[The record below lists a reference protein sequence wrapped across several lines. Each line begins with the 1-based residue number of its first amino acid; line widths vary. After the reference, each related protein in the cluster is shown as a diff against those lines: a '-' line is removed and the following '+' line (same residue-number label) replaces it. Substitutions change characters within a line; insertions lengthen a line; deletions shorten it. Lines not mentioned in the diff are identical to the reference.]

1 MPVIARDAFAAG
13 HLVYAWPFPIGPECE
28 VSCRDDEQV
37 VMCPAWTIGDR
48 LGPGRH
54 LWRTPDP
61 TRPVHAYFVSHG
73 SVDVE
78 FELITRFQLPGN
90 AQPIQIR
97 AGGSV
102 LIRCGDP
109 GVLIAQFIGLPFD
122 SIDDGI
128 RRSVARSVE
137 RMVAR
142 LLTRRVVMAG
152 TIDAIVDPTMLQ
164 PIIEEIVSYN
174 PTAGAVFGVELSQL
188 SRLQIEANDGQFTKV
203 SPPLSPPQPRYGE
216 GSNGDGYDSHHHHG
230 VNGWETALPP
240 PIPEEVARHDTMRGM
255 AAGSNGNSANSSVSG
270 QMNSVSA
277 SGVVSGET
285 SGTASGVVSGM
296 TSGTPAA
303 APPASSA
310 SSSSGTPGAQNP
322 GAAVS
327 SSSAGPGAG
336 GSSGVISG
344 MTSGTASGM
353 TSGTPPSA
361 TSGAGNGVSSSG
373 LSSATASGVISGE
386 TSGGV
391 ASGSISPKPPL
402 QGAAPPPPP
411 PPRRASVETL
421 PPPLPSI
428 PPRPVAGAGGPGS
441 PGYVPPLGSP
451 GHVAT
456 LGTLPPD
463 VSAEGSTPRAARLA
477 SEPDARSS
485 IMAIGARIGD
495 RQVTSGEILAKVEP
509 GKRVLVPG
517 PHGLMQSATVR
528 QLLSGYYELEVGAS
542 GETIWV
548 PMAHVVPE

>member
-61 TRPVHAYFVSHG
+61 TRPVHVYFVSHG

-216 GSNGDGYDSHHHHG
+216 GSNAGMMPPDGYDGHHHG
-230 VNGWETALPP
+230 AVNGWETPLPP

-255 AAGSNGNSANSSVSG
+255 AAGNGNSPNSSVSG

-296 TSGTPAA
+296 TSGTPAGAAA
-303 APPASSA
+303 APPPAP

-327 SSSAGPGAG
+327 LSSASPGAG

-344 MTSGTASGM
+344 MTSGT
-353 TSGTPPSA
+353 P
-361 TSGAGNGVSSSG
+361 GNGVSSSG

-386 TSGGV
+386 TRGGV
-391 ASGSISPKPPL
+391 ASGSISPKPPQ

-411 PPRRASVETL
+411 APPRRASVETL

-428 PPRPVAGAGGPGS
+428 PPRPVTGPGS

-456 LGTLPPD
+456 LGTPPPD

>member
-78 FELITRFQLPGN
+78 FEMLTRFQLPMN

-97 AGGSV
+97 ASGTV
-102 LIRCGDP
+102 LVRCSDP

-152 TIDAIVDPTMLQ
+152 TIDAITDPMLLQ
-164 PIIEEIVSYN
+164 SIIEEIVSYN
-174 PTAGAVFGVELSQL
+174 PTAGAVFGIELSQL
-188 SRLQIEANDGQFTKV
+188 SRMMIEANDGHVTKI
-203 SPPLSPPQPRYGE
+203 SPPPHYGE
-216 GSNGDGYDSHHHHG
+216 GSSAGMQLDGHHHNQAIHHA
-230 VNGWETALPP
+230 VNGWETPLPP
-240 PIPEEVARHDTMRGM
+240 PVPQEVARHDTMRGV
-255 AAGSNGNSANSSVSG
+255 A
-270 QMNSVSA
+270 
-277 SGVVSGET
+277 
-285 SGTASGVVSGM
+285 
-296 TSGTPAA
+296 
-303 APPASSA
+303 
-310 SSSSGTPGAQNP
+310 
-322 GAAVS
+322 
-327 SSSAGPGAG
+327 
-336 GSSGVISG
+336 
-344 MTSGTASGM
+344 
-353 TSGTPPSA
+353 A
-361 TSGAGNGVSSSG
+361 TSGNPSSQMNVPSVSV
-373 LSSATASGVISGE
+373 SGVISGE
-386 TSGGV
+386 TGGGV
-391 ASGSISPKPPL
+391 VSGMISSGDLSSGNGMSSGSVSGVISGETGRGVAAGSIPPSAGL
-402 QGAAPPPPP
+402 KADGATV
-411 PPRRASVETL
+411 RRSSVETL

-428 PPRPVAGAGGPGS
+428 PPRPITQPGAPGSATPQPPAQPAAPVAGPGQAIGLGG
-441 PGYVPPLGSP
+441 
-451 GHVAT
+451 
-456 LGTLPPD
+456 LGTPPPD
-463 VSAEGSTPRAARLA
+463 LASAEGSSPRTPRLA

-485 IMAIGARIGD
+485 ILAIGARIGD

>member
-54 LWRTPDP
+54 IWRTPDP

-78 FELITRFQLPGN
+78 FEMLTRFQLPGN

-97 AGGSV
+97 AHGSV
-102 LIRCGDP
+102 LVRCGDP

-152 TIDAIVDPTMLQ
+152 TIDAITEPMLLQ
-164 PIIEEIVSYN
+164 QIIEEIVSYN
-174 PTAGAVFGVELSQL
+174 PTAGAVFGIELSQL
-188 SRLQIEANDGQFTKV
+188 SRLMIEANDGHVTKI
-203 SPPLSPPQPRYGE
+203 SPPPQAY
-216 GSNGDGYDSHHHHG
+216 GDGSHAGIQLDGHHQGHHHG
-230 VNGWETALPP
+230 VVNGWETPLPP
-240 PIPEEVARHDTMRGM
+240 PVPEEVARHDTMRGM
-255 AAGSNGNSANSSVSG
+255 AAGQASSPSVS
-270 QMNSVSA
+270 V
-277 SGVVSGET
+277 
-285 SGTASGVVSGM
+285 
-296 TSGTPAA
+296 
-303 APPASSA
+303 
-310 SSSSGTPGAQNP
+310 
-322 GAAVS
+322 
-327 SSSAGPGAG
+327 
-336 GSSGVISG
+336 SGVISG
-344 MTSGTASGM
+344 EMGGGVASGM
-353 TSGTPPSA
+353 ISSDSPLGSTGNGAS
-361 TSGAGNGVSSSG
+361 SGAV
-373 LSSATASGVISGE
+373 SGVISGE
-386 TSGGV
+386 TGRGV
-391 ASGSISPKPPL
+391 AAGSIPPSAGL
-402 QGAAPPPPP
+402 TADPVAV
-411 PPRRASVETL
+411 RRSSVETL

-428 PPRPVAGAGGPGS
+428 HPRPITQPGQPSPPPPAPAAAAAPAAGPGQAI
-441 PGYVPPLGSP
+441 GMG
-451 GHVAT
+451 GI
-456 LGTLPPD
+456 GTPPPD
-463 VSAEGSTPRAARLA
+463 LASAEGSSPRTPRLA
-477 SEPDARSS
+477 SEHDARSS
-485 IMAIGARIGD
+485 IMAVGARIGD

-548 PMAHVVPE
+548 PMAHVVPDP

>member
-61 TRPVHAYFVSHG
+61 SRPVHAYFVSHG

-78 FELITRFQLPGN
+78 FELITRFQLPAN

-152 TIDAIVDPTMLQ
+152 TIEAIVDPTMLQ
-164 PIIEEIVSYN
+164 AIIEEIVSYN

-188 SRLQIEANDGQFTKV
+188 SRLQIEASDGHVTKV

-216 GSNGDGYDSHHHHG
+216 GSNAGMMTDGHRGHG
-230 VNGWETALPP
+230 NQGYEHGAVNGWETPLPP

-255 AAGSNGNSANSSVSG
+255 AAGNGNSANSSVSTSS

-277 SGVVSGET
+277 SGVVSGEM
-285 SGTASGVVSGM
+285 SGNASGAAGVVSGM
-296 TSGTPAA
+296 TQGTQSGM
-303 APPASSA
+303 
-310 SSSSGTPGAQNP
+310 PGAQNP

-327 SSSAGPGAG
+327 SSSASAGAG

-344 MTSGTASGM
+344 MTSGTS
-353 TSGTPPSA
+353 
-361 TSGAGNGVSSSG
+361 NGSSSSG

-391 ASGSISPKPPL
+391 ASGSISPKPAVL
-402 QGAAPPPPP
+402 GAAPPPIPA

-428 PPRPVAGAGGPGS
+428 PPRPPTGPGNAS
-441 PGYVPPLGSP
+441 APALGSP

-456 LGTLPPD
+456 LGSVATLGTPPPD
-463 VSAEGSTPRAARLA
+463 LAAEGSTPRAARLA

-485 IMAIGARIGD
+485 IMAVGARIGD

>member
-54 LWRTPDP
+54 MWRTPDP
-61 TRPVHAYFVSHG
+61 SRPVHAYFVSHG

-78 FELITRFQLPGN
+78 FELITRFQLPAT

-97 AGGSV
+97 CGGSV

-109 GVLIAQFIGLPFD
+109 AVLIAQFIGLPFD

-128 RRSVARSVE
+128 RRSVARSME

-142 LLTRRVVMAG
+142 LLIRRVVLAS
-152 TIDAIVDPTMLQ
+152 TIDAITDPTMLQ

-174 PTAGAVFGVELSQL
+174 PTAGAVFGIELSQL
-188 SRLQIEANDGQFTKV
+188 SRLQIEASDGRVTQV
-203 SPPLSPPQPRYGE
+203 SSSHVPPPRYDQQMG
-216 GSNGDGYDSHHHHG
+216 HG
-230 VNGWETALPP
+230 HGGWEAPPVPEMVPHHDTQRGSGVRAAVTPTGNVPTQEMNLSNAGLAPP
-240 PIPEEVARHDTMRGM
+240 PPPVPM
-255 AAGSNGNSANSSVSG
+255 G
-270 QMNSVSA
+270 QMHM
-277 SGVVSGET
+277 SG
-285 SGTASGVVSGM
+285 GTDGVVSGM
-296 TSGTPAA
+296 TGGTPG
-303 APPASSA
+303 PGGMISSGGASGMAVSGSVSA
-310 SSSSGTPGAQNP
+310 SSGVVSGSTSSGN
-322 GAAVS
+322 
-327 SSSAGPGAG
+327 SAP
-336 GSSGVISG
+336 
-344 MTSGTASGM
+344 
-353 TSGTPPSA
+353 
-361 TSGAGNGVSSSG
+361 
-373 LSSATASGVISGE
+373 LSGVISGE
-386 TSGGV
+386 TSSGV
-391 ASGSISPKPPL
+391 ASGSISPKPPA
-402 QGAAPPPPP
+402 GAVPAPGNGTG
-411 PPRRASVETL
+411 PRRSITADTL

-428 PPRPVAGAGGPGS
+428 PPRPVGSSSPSNPLPSPSSLAAGSTPPGG
-441 PGYVPPLGSP
+441 
-451 GHVAT
+451 A
-456 LGTLPPD
+456 
-463 VSAEGSTPRAARLA
+463 SAEGSSPRAARLA

-495 RQVTSGEILAKVEP
+495 RQVTSGEILSKVEP